1 MEMEEVCYTREA
13 ALEMAVGME
22 NKGFEDYKKAYM
34 IARNALAKDMLK
46 DLALDEL
53 KHKHTLEKAF
63 FEEMVFL
70 HDSKSLRGPE
80 MKLSLLFED
89 RELKEGST
97 EQEVLLHAI
106 HEEKRSADF
115 YAKMAAQCMG
125 APMGAMFKRLAK
137 DEEGHLARL
146 EDLYERIYMKE
157 M

>member
-1 MEMEEVCYTREA
+1 MEEVCYTREA

-22 NKGFEDYKKAYM
+22 SKGFEDYKKAYR

-53 KHKHTLEKAF
+53 KHKYTLEKAF
-63 FEEMVFL
+63 FQETVSL
-70 HDSKSLRGPE
+70 HDSGSIQGPE
-80 MKLSLLFED
+80 MRLTLLFED
-89 RELKEGST
+89 RELREGST
-97 EQEVLLHAI
+97 EQDVLLHAI

-115 YAKMAAQCMG
+115 YGKMAAQCKG

-137 DEEGHLARL
+137 DEQVHLSRL